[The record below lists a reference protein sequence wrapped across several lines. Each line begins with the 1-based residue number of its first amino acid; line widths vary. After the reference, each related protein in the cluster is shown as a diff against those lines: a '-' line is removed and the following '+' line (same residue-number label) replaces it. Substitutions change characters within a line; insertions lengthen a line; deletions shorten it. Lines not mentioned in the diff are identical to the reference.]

1 MKLRISRKKRTA
13 AKLLYQGGMA
23 VMLLSILLCGFS
35 PQAGALTM
43 CAGFAAGLA
52 GAIWVDRLYRCP
64 QCGRQLLGRGW
75 EALTL
80 TTYNHCPNCGWAVD
94 IEYTD

>member
-13 AKLLYQGGMA
+13 ANGLFRGGMA
-23 VMLLSILLCGFS
+23 VMLLSILVCAIS
-35 PQAGALTM
+35 PQAWVGVVT
-43 CAGFAAGLA
+43 AGGVAGLA
-52 GAIWVDRLYRCP
+52 GAIWVGRLYRCP

-75 EALTL
+75 EAFTL
-80 TTYNHCPNCGWAVD
+80 TTYNHCPSCGWAVD

>member
-13 AKLLYQGGMA
+13 AKLLYQGGIA
-23 VMLLSILLCGFS
+23 VILLSILACAVS
-35 PQAGALTM
+35 PELWVWILIGGAVM
-43 CAGFAAGLA
+43 GFAGE
-52 GAIWVDRLYRCP
+52 IWVGRLYRCP
-64 QCGRQLLGRGW
+64 QCGRKLLGRGW
-75 EALTL
+75 EAFTL